1 MTQNRN
7 RARPSTR
14 ASKRA
19 LVQRLS
25 SRGVTLV
32 ELLIV
37 VAMVGVMSALAI
49 AGYRRY
55 VDAGYAAEA
64 KAMIQGIRGAEEVY
78 KSEALVYLSPSGN
91 LNDFYPNANPDGT
104 KWNWAQPQ
112 DNRFS
117 DPTKGWKLLHVT
129 TDAPVRYGYALVAGV
144 GGAVTSAPSLPKGFA
159 TPPTFPTPTPSQ
171 PWYVVVACGDN
182 NKNSK
187 YGMFMSTSFSSEI
200 YYENESE

>member
-1 MTQNRN
+1 MKVLVR
-7 RARPSTR
+7 RR
-14 ASKRA
+14 SK
-19 LVQRLS
+19 
-25 SRGVTLV
+25 RGVTLV

-78 KSEALVYLSPSGN
+78 KSEALVYLSPSSS
-91 LNDFYPNANPDGT
+91 LNDFYPNASPNGT

-112 DNRFS
+112 DNRFA
-117 DPTKGWKLLHVT
+117 DPVKGWKLLHVT
-129 TDAPVRYGYALVAGV
+129 TDAPVRYGYALMAGV
-144 GGAVTSAPSLPKGFA
+144 GGTVTAPPSGAQGFV
-159 TPPTFPTPTPSQ
+159 TPPTFPAPTPSQ

-200 YYENESE
+200 YFENESE